1 MRWQL
6 LNKALHVIFCNA
18 EFGCIK
24 IINILLQDITRL
36 HGHVLKNANKKVKN
50 MELLFLCP
58 QC

>member
-1 MRWQL
+1 M
-6 LNKALHVIFCNA
+6 NKALHVIFCNA

-36 HGHVLKNANKKVKN
+36 HGHVLKNANKEVKN